1 MNRSIYIFFSILF
14 LYSCSLDTKTGIWT
28 KNKKISE
35 KKIDVKNKITK
46 KKISKNTEYNS
57 QLKIKLTKENT
68 AKNRFFNQ
76 LTNNDKK
83 SNFDGNL
90 KNISKYKFSKI
101 KNFNY
106 FEPEIIFDEKN
117 IIFFENNGSI
127 LKFNNLSKLI
137 WKKNYYTKI
146 EKKSEPILFFGKSDN
161 KLVVA
166 DNLANYYAI
175 DLITGNLLWKK
186 NNNATF
192 NSQIKIYENKIY
204 VIDFMDIL
212 RCFSLEDGSEIWSV
226 TTENTFIKSDKKLSI
241 AIKDQKVI
249 FNNSMGDISAVDINT
264 GELLWQIPTQS
275 SLLYENSFSFKT
287 SEIVIDKKS
296 VIFSNNRDRLFS
308 IDLLTGLTNWYKEID
323 SNIRPVITQGLI
335 FTITNNGFLII
346 LDQKTGKIIRK
357 TNIFNQTVKTKNNSK
372 IKKIGTNIM
381 KFSKNDEIRA
391 IGFAVGLKN
400 IYLTVDSGKMLIIDI
415 SNGRTKSSI
424 KIDNGIISAPF
435 VLNNN
440 LYVAKENSIIKL
452 N

>member
-46 KKISKNTEYNS
+46 QKISKNTEYNS

-68 AKNRFFNQ
+68 AKDRFFNQ

-161 KLVVA
+161 KLIVA

-192 NSQIKIYENKIY
+192 NSQIKIYKNKIY
-204 VIDFMDIL
+204 VIDFMDVL

-287 SEIVIDKKS
+287 SEIVIDKNS

>member
-28 KNKKISE
+28 KNKKIGE
-35 KKIDVKNKITK
+35 KKIDIKNQIIK
-46 KKISKNTEYNS
+46 KRISKNIEYNS
-57 QLKIKLTKENT
+57 QLKIKLIKENA
-68 AKNRFFNQ
+68 AKDRSFNQ
-76 LTNNDKK
+76 LTNNNKK
-83 SNFDGNL
+83 SNFDSNL

-106 FEPEIIFDEKN
+106 FEPEIVFDEKN
-117 IIFFENNGSI
+117 IIFFENKGSI
-127 LKFNNLSKLI
+127 LKFDDLSKLI

-146 EKKSEPILFFGKSDN
+146 EKKSDPILFFGKSDN
-161 KLVVA
+161 KLIVA

-175 DLITGNLLWKK
+175 DLTTGNLLWKK

-204 VIDFMDIL
+204 VIDFMDVL

-287 SEIVIDKKS
+287 SEIVIDKNS

>member
-1 MNRSIYIFFSILF
+1 MNRYIYIFFSILF

-68 AKNRFFNQ
+68 AKDRFFNQ

-90 KNISKYKFSKI
+90 RNISKYKFSKI

-161 KLVVA
+161 KLIVA

-175 DLITGNLLWKK
+175 DLLTGNLLWKK
-186 NNNATF
+186 NNKATF

-204 VIDFMDIL
+204 VIDFMDVL

-287 SEIVIDKKS
+287 SDIVIDKNS
-296 VIFSNNRDRLFS
+296 VIFSNNRNRLFS
-308 IDLLTGLTNWYKEID
+308 IDLLTGLTNWHKEID

-381 KFSKNDEIRA
+381 KFSKNDKIGA

>member
-28 KNKKISE
+28 KNKKIGE
-35 KKIDVKNKITK
+35 KKIDIKNQIIK
-46 KKISKNTEYNS
+46 KKINKNIEYNS
-57 QLKIKLTKENT
+57 QLKIKLIKENA
-68 AKNRFFNQ
+68 AKDRSFNQ
-76 LTNNDKK
+76 LTNNNKK
-83 SNFDGNL
+83 SNFDSNL

-106 FEPEIIFDEKN
+106 FEPEIVFDEKN
-117 IIFFENNGSI
+117 IIFFENKGSI
-127 LKFNNLSKLI
+127 LKFDDLSKLI

-146 EKKSEPILFFGKSDN
+146 EKKSDPILFFGKSDN
-161 KLVVA
+161 KLIVA

-204 VIDFMDIL
+204 VIDFMDVL
-212 RCFSLEDGSEIWSV
+212 RCFSLEDGAEIWSV

-287 SEIVIDKKS
+287 SEIVIDKNS

-308 IDLLTGLTNWYKEID
+308 VDLSTGLTNWYKEIN

-335 FTITNNGFLII
+335 FTITNDGFLII
-346 LDQKTGKIIRK
+346 IDQKTGNIIRK

-372 IKKIGTNIM
+372 IKKIGTSIM
-381 KFSKNDEIRA
+381 KFSKHDKIRA
-391 IGFAVGLKN
+391 IGFVVGLKN
-400 IYLTVDSGKMLIIDI
+400 IYLTLDSGKMLIIDI

>member
-28 KNKKISE
+28 KNKKIDE
-35 KKIDVKNKITK
+35 KKIDIKNQIIK
-46 KKISKNTEYNS
+46 KKISKNIEYNS

-68 AKNRFFNQ
+68 AKDRSFNL
-76 LTNNDKK
+76 LTNNNKK

-106 FEPEIIFDEKN
+106 FEPEIVFDEKN

-127 LKFNNLSKLI
+127 LKFNDSSKLI
-137 WKKNYYTKI
+137 WKKNYYTKT
-146 EKKSEPILFFGKSDN
+146 EKKSDPILFFGKSDN
-161 KLVVA
+161 KLIVA

-175 DLITGNLLWKK
+175 DLTTGNLLWKK

-204 VIDFMDIL
+204 VIDFMDVL

-249 FNNSMGDISAVDINT
+249 FNNSMGDISAADINT

-287 SEIVIDKKS
+287 SEIVIDKNS

-308 IDLLTGLTNWYKEID
+308 LDLSTGLTNWYKEIN
-323 SNIRPVITQGLI
+323 SNIRPVITHGLI

-346 LDQKTGKIIRK
+346 LDQKTGNIIRK

-372 IKKIGTNIM
+372 IKKIGANIM
-381 KFSKNDEIRA
+381 KFSKNEEIRA

>member
-28 KNKKISE
+28 KNKKIGE
-35 KKIDVKNKITK
+35 KKIDIKNQIIK
-46 KKISKNTEYNS
+46 KRISKNIEYNS
-57 QLKIKLTKENT
+57 QLKIKLIKENA
-68 AKNRFFNQ
+68 AKDRSFNQ
-76 LTNNDKK
+76 LTNNNKK
-83 SNFDGNL
+83 SNFDSNL

-106 FEPEIIFDEKN
+106 FEPEIVFDEKN
-117 IIFFENNGSI
+117 IIFFENKGSI
-127 LKFNNLSKLI
+127 LKFDDLSKLI

-146 EKKSEPILFFGKSDN
+146 EKKSDPILFFGKSDN
-161 KLVVA
+161 KLIVA

-175 DLITGNLLWKK
+175 DLTTGNLLWKK

-204 VIDFMDIL
+204 VIDFMDVL
-212 RCFSLEDGSEIWSV
+212 RCFSLEDGAEIWSV

-287 SEIVIDKKS
+287 SEIVIDKDS

-308 IDLLTGLTNWYKEID
+308 VDLSTGLTNWYKEID

-335 FTITNNGFLII
+335 FTITNDGFLII
-346 LDQKTGKIIRK
+346 IDQKTGNIIRK

-372 IKKIGTNIM
+372 IKKIGTSIM
-381 KFSKNDEIRA
+381 KFSKHDKIRA
-391 IGFAVGLKN
+391 IGFVVGLKN
-400 IYLTVDSGKMLIIDI
+400 IYLTLDSGKMLIIDI

>member
-1 MNRSIYIFFSILF
+1 VNRSIYIFFSILF

-28 KNKKISE
+28 KNKKIDE
-35 KKIDVKNKITK
+35 KKIDIKNQIIK
-46 KKISKNTEYNS
+46 KKISKNIEYNS

-68 AKNRFFNQ
+68 AKDRSFNL
-76 LTNNDKK
+76 LTNNNKK

-106 FEPEIIFDEKN
+106 FEPEIVFDEKN

-127 LKFNNLSKLI
+127 LKFNDSSKLI
-137 WKKNYYTKI
+137 WKKNYYTKT
-146 EKKSEPILFFGKSDN
+146 EKKSDPILFFGKSDN
-161 KLVVA
+161 KLIVA

-175 DLITGNLLWKK
+175 DLTTGNLLWKK

-204 VIDFMDIL
+204 VIDFMDVL

-249 FNNSMGDISAVDINT
+249 FNNSMGDISAADINT

-287 SEIVIDKKS
+287 SEIVIDKNS

-308 IDLLTGLTNWYKEID
+308 LDLSTGLTNWYKEIN
-323 SNIRPVITQGLI
+323 SNIRPVITHGLI

-346 LDQKTGKIIRK
+346 LDQKTGNIIRK

-372 IKKIGTNIM
+372 IKKIGANIM
-381 KFSKNDEIRA
+381 KFSKNEEIRA